1 MLKEILI
8 QRDNQLLVDMEK
20 FFIKLK
26 KAMKEWA
33 AQLLF
38 HLKEVNHQILHSKT
52 ILQINSILE
61 VQILIF
67 KNFKIVGQLI

>member
-26 KAMKEWA
+26 KAMKE
-33 AQLLF
+33 
-38 HLKEVNHQILHSKT
+38 
-52 ILQINSILE
+52 
-61 VQILIF
+61 
-67 KNFKIVGQLI
+67 